1 MASSSLSVF
10 TVLRGYF
17 RHKSGVFSVHPCF
30 LSLTQPVPHC
40 TFKCLTCHVTSPASY
55 LRPTPLCDRHLP
67 ASHVI
72 ILCFFSLSLSLSLS
86 PAATHLSR
94 VMRQLRFSLAHPWVN
109 SNMAYWLTPECAHEA
124 ENTDEKVFF
133 FFFFCALLSHK

>member
-1 MASSSLSVF
+1 MWTEPTANGVQLLKCFDCSEELKLASCLCICASCLYSSLCS
-10 TVLRGYF
+10 TAPLRVL
-17 RHKSGVFSVHPCF
+17 
-30 LSLTQPVPHC
+30 
-40 TFKCLTCHVTSPASY
+40 HVMSPAPASY

-72 ILCFFSLSLSLSLS
+72 IPSFFSLSLSLSLS
-86 PAATHLSR
+86 LSPATTHLSR

-133 FFFFCALLSHK
+133 FAHF